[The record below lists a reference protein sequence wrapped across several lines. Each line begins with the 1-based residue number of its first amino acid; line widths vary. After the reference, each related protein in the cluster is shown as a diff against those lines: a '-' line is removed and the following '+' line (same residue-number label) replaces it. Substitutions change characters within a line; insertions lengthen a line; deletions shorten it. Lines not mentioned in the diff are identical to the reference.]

1 MKPTTIVAIA
11 STLACCSL
19 AVAAPSY
26 GADSIAATC
35 AQLGYKAGTNDY
47 DYCFQ
52 SLTKSYASR
61 GLSDSGKPSAPIG
74 VDAVAPATAPPL
86 PVHQFDGVAS
96 QSEPRTYYEREARE
110 YAKIYRPGQAS
121 SVHNYWAHRLDIADR
136 LDKGQISLETA
147 NELLQVYYQQASR
160 EISDDV
166 KAQSQK
172 AAQAQARADAA
183 TRDSEARAQA
193 LQAIVAAQ
201 EKAAAQQRSQ
211 ALLIEGLRMM
221 AGSANAPQP
230 PRQQCTRWFAGQ
242 WVTYPC

>member
-19 AVAAPSY
+19 AGAAPSY
-26 GADSIAATC
+26 GPDSIAVTC
-35 AQLGYKAGTNDY
+35 TQLGYKAGTNEY

-61 GLSDSGKPSAPIG
+61 GLSDTGKPSSPIG
-74 VDAVAPATAPPL
+74 VDAVAPATAQPV

-96 QSEPRTYYEREARE
+96 QPEPKTYYEREARKYTKTYKSDAPPAVQE
-110 YAKIYRPGQAS
+110 YWR
-121 SVHNYWAHRLDIADR
+121 HRLDLADR
-136 LDKGQISLETA
+136 VDKGQILLETA
-147 NELLQVYYQQASR
+147 NELLRVYSDQASR
-160 EISDDV
+160 EIT
-166 KAQSQK
+166 ATLNAEGQR

-183 TRDSEARAQA
+183 ARDSEAREQA

-201 EKAAAQQRSQ
+201 ERAAAQQRSQ

-221 AGSANAPQP
+221 AGTNNAPP
-230 PRQQCTRWFAGQ
+230 PQRQQCTRWFAGQ